1 MIRESDKPSKAGKP
15 GANPWGSSDS
25 KYSGNVQSISADV
38 DYSLQRQSLLRDVAS
53 GRVGTHEVCD
63 ASPYLINASRFH
75 GEATTRRCP
84 ICRRE
89 YLWLVH
95 YIFGD
100 ELRSSAGQARSQAEL
115 AMLATSYRHIDVYVV
130 EVCRGC
136 SWNHLVRRFA
146 VGRDYLAQPAAAST
160 PSTSRDTSR
169 PGRTGTN

>member
-1 MIRESDKPSKAGKP
+1 MPP
-15 GANPWGSSDS
+15 
-25 KYSGNVQSISADV
+25 ISANV
-38 DYSLQRQSLLRDVAS
+38 DYSLQRRALLRDVAS
-53 GRVGTHEVCD
+53 GRVDTHEVCD
-63 ASPYLINASRFH
+63 ASPYLVSASRYH
-75 GEATTRRCP
+75 GDATTQRCP

-115 AMLATSYRHIDVYVV
+115 KTLATSYREIDVYVV

-136 SWNHLVRRFA
+136 RWNHLIQRFPLGQDNPYPVA
-146 VGRDYLAQPAAAST
+146 TAKNT
-160 PSTSRDTSR
+160 PQASRDTPR